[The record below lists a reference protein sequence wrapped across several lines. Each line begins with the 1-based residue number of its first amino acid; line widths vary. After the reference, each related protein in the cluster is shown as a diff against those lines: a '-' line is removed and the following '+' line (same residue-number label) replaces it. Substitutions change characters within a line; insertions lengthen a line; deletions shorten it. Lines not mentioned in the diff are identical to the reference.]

1 MRKLRDRKGEKGRK
15 VLGYYDARKELGN
28 GSVGESKGTEL
39 EE

>member
-15 VLGYYDARKELGN
+15 VLGYHDVSKELGN
-28 GSVGESKGTEL
+28 GSMGESKGIEL